1 MSHETKSQQYKTH
14 RHLNVVFTSVLLIV
28 VIVSFIFVGFQGQQ
42 VNSLEQQLSNIKSE
56 NSNQSENITYY
67 QQQIL
72 ALQENI
78 SEYQSQIAS
87 LQDTLNQ
94 YVDKTNSEVLAH
106 NGMNG
111 VYLTDIEVGPSYQ
124 VGLDGWKDAN
134 VTIHN
139 LLGACNVTLSFM
151 GANLTYPI
159 SAGVTQKIIIN
170 HNYGL
175 WANPSNSLFIKSVSR

>member
-1 MSHETKSQQYKTH
+1 MSNK
-14 RHLNVVFTSVLLIV
+14 HLNVVFTSVLLIV

-42 VNSLEQQLSNIKSE
+42 VNSLEQQLSNAKCE

-78 SEYQSQIAS
+78 SEYQRQIAS

-94 YVDKTNSEVLAH
+94 YVNNTNSEVLAH

-124 VGLDGWKDAN
+124 VGLDEWRDAN
-134 VTIHN
+134 VTINN
-139 LLGACNVTLSFM
+139 LLGACNVTLTFCGTNNNTFFVPAGTSQRVSIADDLGIWSNPSQALF
-151 GANLTYPI
+151 I
-159 SAGVTQKIIIN
+159 AGV
-170 HNYGL
+170 
-175 WANPSNSLFIKSVSR
+175 SR